1 MRGFDN
7 MKKAFS
13 VFLLIATFVNLFVFS
28 AFAESA
34 NNIGDNDE
42 VNVVV
47 NEDGSKVYDNGDGT
61 FTIVSAI
68 TVTEVA
74 DTDTAV
80 TSSTQSTSTAKKVC
94 GNVSAINVDNT
105 GAVRWRYTLYGYF
118 AYIDGET
125 SYCTDT
131 HYTIEIDDNSW
142 HLTSGN
148 AYIQGNTCYGTGKME
163 FKVLFITTKTVLID
177 LHISCDVNGNLY
189 A

>member
-47 NEDGSKVYDNGDGT
+47 NEDGSKTYKNEDGT
-61 FTIVSAI
+61 VTTITAIQIIDVASTNTTTLSTNETKTAAGKISAMN
-68 TVTEVA
+68 
-74 DTDTAV
+74 TDP
-80 TSSTQSTSTAKKVC
+80 
-94 GNVSAINVDNT
+94 NT
-105 GAVRWRYTLYGYF
+105 GAVNWRYTLYGYF
-118 AYIDGET
+118 TYVEGE
-125 SYCTDT
+125 SSRCTDA
-131 HYTIEIDDNSW
+131 HYTIDIANSSW

-148 AYIQGNTCYGTGKME
+148 AYIKSNGSYGTGKME
-163 FKVLFITTKTVLID
+163 YKVLFITINTVLID
-177 LHISCDVNGNLY
+177 LHIFCDVNGNLY
-189 A
+189 Q